1 MFMKTADI
9 EEMKQQVEVKP
20 ETVFFMLLNS
30 TNTKLIIIKNLAQRL
45 GNQEEK
51 NNH

>member
-20 ETVFFMLLNS
+20 ETVFFYA
-30 TNTKLIIIKNLAQRL
+30 IKFYKHKTDHHQKPGSAA
-45 GNQEEK
+45 GKPGGEK
-51 NNH
+51 